1 MSLTTPVVAQP
12 ASDCMACPV
21 DPARREFLR
30 SATVAVAAALAGL
43 GATPAVSS
51 ALPVSAVQGVR
62 SARGVVK
69 YPIPAADSVL
79 IDKDNE
85 AILVRW
91 QGQMMAFALA
101 CPHQN
106 TALRW
111 SEADKRF
118 ICPKHKSNYT
128 PTGGFIEGRATRG
141 MDRLAIRKVGAEVEV
156 DMEKLFQEDESPT
169 EWKAAVVAV

>member
-1 MSLTTPVVAQP
+1 M
-12 ASDCMACPV
+12 
-21 DPARREFLR
+21 
-30 SATVAVAAALAGL
+30 AVAAALAGL
-43 GATPAVSS
+43 GAAPTVSA

-62 SARGVVK
+62 RARGVVK
-69 YPIPAADSVL
+69 YPIPVADSVL

-91 QGQMMAFALA
+91 QGQVMAFALA

-141 MDRLAIRKVGAEVEV
+141 MDRLSIRKVGAEVEV
-156 DMEKLFQEDESPT
+156 DLEKLYQEDESPT
-169 EWKAAVVAV
+169 EWKAAVVTV

>member
-1 MSLTTPVVAQP
+1 M
-12 ASDCMACPV
+12 
-21 DPARREFLR
+21 
-30 SATVAVAAALAGL
+30 AVAAALAGL
-43 GATPAVSS
+43 GAAPTVSA

-69 YPIPAADSVL
+69 YPIPVADSVL

-91 QGQMMAFALA
+91 QGQVMAFALA

-106 TALRW
+106 TTLRW

-156 DMEKLFQEDESPT
+156 DMEKLYQEDENPT
-169 EWKAAVVAV
+169 EWKSAVVAV